1 MLTRLEIK
9 NLAVIEHAVFCPTEG
24 LNVISGET
32 GAGKSLLID
41 AIELIFGQKAS
52 RDLIRN
58 DCDSAYVEAVFD
70 CAPEELKRVTPLLEE
85 YGIPVD
91 EGTVIISRSFKGE
104 GKSIARING
113 TTVVLSQLRNVS
125 HELIDIHGQND
136 NSKIFEPS
144 QHIEMLDLYG
154 GRKISDL
161 LLSYRQKLQE
171 YKELTSEY
179 AKVSK
184 LASSSSSRV
193 EYLTFASK
201 EIREAA
207 LIPGEDEK
215 LALRKKELHEL
226 SKDQSLINE
235 ANGLLNS
242 PDSSGLTLSGK
253 LSEALKIINRLASK
267 DDSYADYA
275 SRLESLSLDTDAL
288 CSDFQDKATQALF
301 SEDELKTVTD
311 RLGKI
316 YELQSKYGKTIE
328 DVNAF
333 AKNAE
338 DELSEIE
345 QAVLRSSELKNEL
358 NRSKSELLEIG
369 QNLSSERKKSADKMS
384 REIAEQL
391 KDLEMPSS
399 SFLVKFDSRP
409 KDRFFN
415 IYGIDDVCFMFSA
428 NPGQPP
434 MELASIVSGG
444 EASRIMLAI
453 KTVLSAADTMPTMI
467 FDEIDTGVS
476 GRASLSIARKLKSI
490 SREHQVLCVSHTAQ
504 LAAASDS
511 NFLIEKNTDGNNTY
525 TDITLLDEEGR
536 VREVS
541 RLLSGK
547 DDTESN
553 ELSRKMIAEF
563 RA

>member
-52 RDLIRN
+52 KDLIRN

-70 CAPEELKRVTPLLEE
+70 CSDEELKRITPLLEE

-154 GRKISDL
+154 GKKINGL
-161 LLSYRQKLQE
+161 LMAYRQKLQE

-184 LASSSSSRV
+184 LAASSSSRT

-399 SFLVKFDSRP
+399 SFLVKFDTRP

-434 MELASIVSGG
+434 MELASIASGG

-490 SREHQVLCVSHTAQ
+490 SKEHQVLCVSHTAQ

-511 NFLIEKNTDGNNTY
+511 NFLIEKNTDGNNTF
-525 TDITLLDEEGR
+525 TEITLLDEEGR

-547 DDTESN
+547 DDIESN

-563 RA
+563 RT